1 MWYLLFLQVWK
12 ASLKSLQLNVII
24 RHYTVANIKFMW
36 ILGKNKN
43 DYLYA
48 NFANVLIICWYLPAS
63 NFSST
68 MLYCIRPEFL
78 LKVIY
83 LPRLDF
89 KPVNFLRVC
98 CLLID
103 ASSSWFL
110 RWCNQNLRKPLAWVN
125 VLYGWPF
132 YPFPPR
138 IFGMFSKIAV
148 FFGSNLFCD
157 SKTKCV
163 FSEIDWFLPT
173 LHEF

>member
-1 MWYLLFLQVWK
+1 MRF
-12 ASLKSLQLNVII
+12 
-24 RHYTVANIKFMW
+24 
-36 ILGKNKN
+36 LGKNKN

-48 NFANVLIICWYLPAS
+48 NFANVLIIRWYLPAS

-68 MLYCIRPEFL
+68 MLYCIHPDFL

-110 RWCNQNLRKPLAWVN
+110 RWCNQNLRKPLACVWLMFCMDSRFTLFLRKFLECFQKSLFSSGLTYFVTQKLT
-125 VLYGWPF
+125 VYFLRSTGFSLLYANF
-132 YPFPPR
+132 D
-138 IFGMFSKIAV
+138 
-148 FFGSNLFCD
+148 NLLEIRCD
-157 SKTKCV
+157 QS
-163 FSEIDWFLPT
+163 
-173 LHEF
+173 